1 MGHRL
6 VVPEGGARVFFPRG
20 AVFAA
25 NNRFAQ
31 SRRFSIAGAC
41 RLALLGQFTAPQ
53 SNGIALILRTDVSVA
68 APCARTKLAPNRTG
82 PSACPKVGFDNA
94 CAETTAFVDWREDL
108 PGPLFMIKTVK

>member
-1 MGHRL
+1 LYRKA
-6 VVPEGGARVFFPRG
+6 VPESSFPGALFLRRTTDSLKAADFPSP
-20 AVFAA
+20 VHVVSLF
-25 NNRFAQ
+25 
-31 SRRFSIAGAC
+31 
-41 RLALLGQFTAPQ
+41 LGQFTAPQ